1 MRRINKE
8 LFALYSSPDII
19 RVIKLKIMRWTGHV
33 ACMGESRGAYR
44 FLVGK
49 PERRKPPGR
58 RRRRWKDNIKIDL
71 REVDG
76 GTDWVD
82 LAPNRDRWR
91 VLVNAVMN
99 LRVP

>member
-19 RVIKLKIMRWTGHV
+19 GVIKLKIMRWIGHV
-33 ACMGESRGAYR
+33 ACMGESRGAYV

-49 PERRKPPGR
+49 PKKKKPLGR

-71 REVDG
+71 REVG
-76 GTDWVD
+76 WGHG
-82 LAPNRDRWR
+82 LGRSGSG
-91 VLVNAVMN
+91 
-99 LRVP
+99 